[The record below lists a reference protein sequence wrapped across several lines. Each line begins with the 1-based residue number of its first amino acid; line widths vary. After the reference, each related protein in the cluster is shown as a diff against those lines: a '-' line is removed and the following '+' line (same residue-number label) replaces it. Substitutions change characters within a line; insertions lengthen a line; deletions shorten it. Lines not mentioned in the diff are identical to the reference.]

1 MDNQANKNFNINDIF
16 DEELRK
22 LNDDIKLLTNIS
34 NELNVGTNLPFDEKI
49 EKLIESNYNLNIKNS
64 LLKEKVNF
72 LNNKN
77 RILEKQL
84 EEFES
89 HNLNNKF
96 KKAFK
101 LKNK

>member
-89 HNLNNKF
+89 HNLHNKF
-96 KKAFK
+96 K
-101 LKNK
+101 